1 MSDHRLLPMPPKSRP
16 LGPGGKPVSSLA
28 WGMWRFKGDDLAAA
42 QALVEAAL
50 EAEINLF
57 DTADI
62 YGPDNGE
69 AFGAAEALLGRVFA
83 ANRSLRSKMV
93 LASKGGI
100 IIGVPYDSSAAYISA
115 AIDASLN
122 RLGVEHLDLWQI
134 HRPDMLT
141 HPQEMARALEDAVK
155 SGKVGAVGVSNFTCA
170 QINALKS
177 HLTISLVST
186 QPEFSALTLDPL
198 ESGELELAME
208 HGLAVLAWSPLGQG
222 RIANPTTPRE
232 LYVTE
237 ALDEVAREHGVS
249 RTAAAYSWI
258 MAHPAGIIPIIGSQ
272 QVERIAEAADA
283 YNVRW
288 TRANWYKVL
297 VASRQVPLP

>member
-1 MSDHRLLPMPPKSRP
+1 
-16 LGPGGKPVSSLA
+16 
-28 WGMWRFKGDDLAAA
+28 MWRFKGDDLAAA